1 MHMENNVCENV
12 IWTICGEKDNK
23 EVRWDLEV
31 QNLRLHLWL
40 THNPQNPSHWIV
52 PHANYVINA
61 RELSTFQSWFAS
73 LKVPSK
79 YSASLAKHVSIRRR
93 ASMKAHDW
101 HVFMQTLLPLCL
113 KGLVQK
119 NT

>member
-1 MHMENNVCENV
+1 
-12 IWTICGEKDNK
+12 
-23 EVRWDLEV
+23 
-31 QNLRLHLWL
+31 
-40 THNPQNPSHWIV
+40 
-52 PHANYVINA
+52 
-61 RELSTFQSWFAS
+61 
-73 LKVPSK
+73 
-79 YSASLAKHVSIRRR
+79 LAKHVSIRRR